1 MAVKRLPAG
10 VNVDMGFSEE
20 SPMDKLNNLL
30 STAGNIAAGVGA
42 IREQR
47 NTEQLNTITML
58 NEAIDRA
65 RSPQELER
73 VKSMV
78 DDIPFNYHN
87 DSINLAAEAVRVKHA
102 QSSED
107 FRTVQSLGDQITAEM
122 TKMLKFKNKDGEEIS
137 KSFQNMTFT
146 MSDGT
151 KIKTPEFLAKM
162 GSYGD
167 SMDTMI
173 NALGNDGVL
182 SVEEAQAIIDGDSK
196 YYNQLRKEKGDNLRI
211 RIPQLNRSLDSIS
224 KEIAKLEKPNADVAQ
239 VISLLLQDPDLA
251 NNATLVNKLS
261 LLSSSSINTIEDL
274 ATDEEVVGQPN
285 KVLTTLKET
294 KDLLNAEYQKQL
306 VIADAWG
313 FEDAYGKPAEFIKD
327 RMPRKNGE
335 GGGDGAT
342 TIDVN
347 KNFIQSFPFK
357 EANKDS
363 LPVINNNPGNLKFAN
378 QSGSV
383 EDKQGFAKFD
393 NIEDGW
399 QALYNQIDLDVERG
413 DTIES
418 FVKGHPELDYSD
430 AYSTTDQDEYVKF
443 LQQKLKVSKNTLLKD
458 VDRTKLVQAVSQME
472 GYLDSK
478 TGIAPTESQ
487 LQAAKE
493 VTPKKDALKENVS
506 EEDAPKA
513 GLQFF

>member
-1 MAVKRLPAG
+1 
-10 VNVDMGFSEE
+10 
-20 SPMDKLNNLL
+20 
-30 STAGNIAAGVGA
+30 AGNIAAGVGA

-73 VKSMV
+73 VKGMV

-137 KSFQNMTFT
+137 KSFQNMNAEELVAYSKQTSKEGVVNEIKSLRAKMAQYAGAGTSLFGAYDGRNFKKTPNMTFT

-182 SVEEAQAIIDGDSK
+182 SVEEAQAIIEGDSN
-196 YYNQLRKEKGDNLRI
+196 YYNQLRKEKENNLRI
-211 RIPQLNRSLDSIS
+211 RIPQLNSNLNTIN
-224 KEIAKLEKPNADVAQ
+224 KEIAKLEKPNADVAK
-239 VISLLLQDPDLA
+239 VIGLLLQDPDIA
-251 NNATLVNKLS
+251 NDATLVSKLQLYATS
-261 LLSSSSINTIEDL
+261 PISNLEDL
-274 ATDEEVVGQPN
+274 ATDEGVINNSQG
-285 KVLTTLKET
+285 VLTALKET

-327 RMPRKNGE
+327 RMPRKNGGGTPQGTPQGTPEE
-335 GGGDGAT
+335 GA
-342 TIDVN
+342 
-347 KNFIQSFPFK
+347 
-357 EANKDS
+357 
-363 LPVINNNPGNLKFAN
+363 
-378 QSGSV
+378 
-383 EDKQGFAKFD
+383 
-393 NIEDGW
+393 
-399 QALYNQIDLDVERG
+399 
-413 DTIES
+413 
-418 FVKGHPELDYSD
+418 PE
-430 AYSTTDQDEYVKF
+430 
-443 LQQKLKVSKNTLLKD
+443 
-458 VDRTKLVQAVSQME
+458 E
-472 GYLDSK
+472 G
-478 TGIAPTESQ
+478 
-487 LQAAKE
+487 
-493 VTPKKDALKENVS
+493 TPEENV
-506 EEDAPKA
+506 PKA
-513 GLQFF
+513 GIPTQLNKQIKFQILSNEDKKLMSTRLKNVAKYRSVKFNSKDTVQDKFNKLSPKEQSIILGEKILNYRERNLLPEFKKIEDMIDDTPI

>member
-1 MAVKRLPAG
+1 
-10 VNVDMGFSEE
+10 
-20 SPMDKLNNLL
+20 
-30 STAGNIAAGVGA
+30 
-42 IREQR
+42 
-47 NTEQLNTITML
+47 
-58 NEAIDRA
+58 
-65 RSPQELER
+65 
-73 VKSMV
+73 
-78 DDIPFNYHN
+78 
-87 DSINLAAEAVRVKHA
+87 
-102 QSSED
+102 
-107 FRTVQSLGDQITAEM
+107 
-122 TKMLKFKNKDGEEIS
+122 
-137 KSFQNMTFT
+137 
-146 MSDGT
+146 
-151 KIKTPEFLAKM
+151 
-162 GSYGD
+162 
-167 SMDTMI
+167 
-173 NALGNDGVL
+173 VL

-513 GLQFF
+513 GLPTQLSKQIKFQILSNEDKKLISTRLKNVAKYRSVKFNSKDTVQDKFNKLNPKEQSIILGEKILNYRERTLLPEFKKIEDMIDDTPI

>member
-1 MAVKRLPAG
+1 MAVKRLPSG
-10 VNVDMGFSEE
+10 VNVDMGFSDE
-20 SPMDKLNNLL
+20 SPMDKLNKLL
-30 STAGNIAAGVGA
+30 SAVGTVAAGVGA
-42 IREQR
+42 VREQR

-58 NEAIDRA
+58 NETIDRA

-73 VKSMV
+73 IKGMV
-78 DDIPFNYHN
+78 DDIPFNNHN

-122 TKMLKFKNKDGEEIS
+122 SRMLTFTNKDGEEIS
-137 KSFQNMTFT
+137 KSFQNMNAEELVAYSKQTSKEGVVNEINSLRAKMTQYAGAGTSLFGAYDGRNFKKTPNMTFT

-182 SVEEAQAIIDGDSK
+182 NVEEAQAIIDGDSK

-224 KEIAKLEKPNADVAQ
+224 KQIAKLEKPNADVAQ

-261 LLSSSSINTIEDL
+261 LLSNSSINTIEDL
-274 ATDEEVVGQPN
+274 ATDEDLVSQPN

-327 RMPRKNGE
+327 RMPRKI
-335 GGGDGAT
+335 GGGTPQGT
-342 TIDVN
+342 
-347 KNFIQSFPFK
+347 PK
-357 EANKDS
+357 EGTPKGT
-363 LPVINNNPGNLKFAN
+363 P
-378 QSGSV
+378 
-383 EDKQGFAKFD
+383 QG
-393 NIEDGW
+393 
-399 QALYNQIDLDVERG
+399 
-413 DTIES
+413 
-418 FVKGHPELDYSD
+418 
-430 AYSTTDQDEYVKF
+430 
-443 LQQKLKVSKNTLLKD
+443 
-458 VDRTKLVQAVSQME
+458 
-472 GYLDSK
+472 
-478 TGIAPTESQ
+478 
-487 LQAAKE
+487 
-493 VTPKKDALKENVS
+493 TPKKDV
-506 EEDAPKA
+506 PKA
-513 GLQFF
+513 GLPTQLNKQIKFQILSNEDKKLISTRLKNVAKYRSVKFNSKDTVQDKFNKLSPKEQSIILGEKILNYRERNLLPEFKKIEDMIDDTPI